1 MSLYTA
7 ICPVCIREFEFKTA
21 SFRTGCAVC
30 PHCGAE
36 IEQKTLRL
44 VTFCPD
50 CHARQFAAADASAPH
65 ICTECGSAFQVL
77 DKSDTVPDHLL
88 SPGDFFD
95 KYRIVRFLGSGGM
108 AEVYRAEHLLLGAPR
123 ALKLMKLPEE
133 SSDLS
138 RKRFFREAR
147 LTCSLV
153 HPNIVKVFDIGCD
166 DKTGYLFIVMEYI
179 DGENLER
186 YAARRQLSERELLEI
201 LREMA
206 SALNVLGR
214 RGIVHRDIKPCNIM
228 RTRDGVLKLMDL
240 GIAKAGPFATLGNLT
255 LTMERSVFGTP
266 AYSSP
271 EQCRNAHDVD
281 VRSDI
286 YSLGATLY
294 HLASGRI
301 PFDGGTPVETMMKVI
316 HDIPP
321 SLAGLRPDL
330 SVNFVRL
337 IDRMMRKEPE
347 DRPHN
352 ASELLRMTEEVMKG
366 RSPFAGIF
374 SPLVLSITALACCMF
389 GIAVLFFVLWLKSPA
404 PSQGISVL
412 VPASS
417 PSSVPVS
424 AAVPVPKKVPPVR
437 FSFSDFMESGIRT
450 LEKRRDEC
458 SRIVVFLKAHPE
470 IPFCSE
476 RLSMF
481 ESRERRLAE
490 QLTQRELRMQNAVHH
505 PVPADL
511 RNTIEKRL
519 QRLNVPY
526 ATSASVVV
534 FSNTILRYL
543 KNRTLDPDALF
554 PDFRG
559 EARSLSGLVLCGI
572 LVPSEVLFPALV
584 EAGADI
590 NAGLGPMMEVTY
602 SSRTREEVRRK
613 TLRAFVQNGADNVDS
628 YAETS
633 ILLRILRRE
642 PNEYP
647 RKIVESGM
655 MWNFAEELINI
666 GCNTEVTDERGRSP
680 AHIAAQYGKP
690 DILRLLLLAGS
701 KFVDMKDQSGATP
714 YIYAVRNSQKACID
728 LLKRFGFV
736 SRVEMSDIAQ
746 GELCLAIRTKDL
758 TLAKSALK
766 KGAKLNFRDPAGMN
780 MLQAAVV
787 NGDVPMAELLLE
799 HGAKLDWTPEYSVPE
814 LAVASGNP
822 EMLRM
827 LLKRM
832 PSYDYSISVTGKASV
847 HTLSNSIFFYH
858 GAKASLACPFLDV
871 LLENGWNVND
881 RSNDWAPPITR
892 ASLMDNID
900 LDVIRYLLKKG
911 ADPSMIDGSGR
922 NAFQNARRM
931 DVKALLREWIN
942 MRRGALKRDRVTR
955 AINIAF
961 ASLEASPK
969 AEWKVAPASFWYTNF
984 REAFAEA
991 SRTKRRLLVLRYHS
1005 ELLPDFFRSDKFK
1018 KAVEQSYILLF
1029 LDTFEENMGWSQKRH
1044 IHLVSRALEVDTSWP
1059 ATVLLESDMTYV
1071 ATIFGAKN
1079 YTESTYLS
1087 VLKEF
1092 AASASV
1098 ETEAPIYVPPSQK

>member
-21 SFRTGCAVC
+21 SFRTGCTVC

-36 IEQKTLRL
+36 IEQKALRL

-50 CHARQFAAADASAPH
+50 CHARQFASADASAPH

-330 SVNFVRL
+330 SANFVRL

-389 GIAVLFFVLWLKSPA
+389 GVAVLFFVLWMKSPA

-412 VPASS
+412 APASS
-417 PSSVPVS
+417 PSSVP
-424 AAVPVPKKVPPVR
+424 VPVPKKVPPVR
-437 FSFSDFMESGIRT
+437 FSASDFMESGIRT

-458 SRIVVFLKAHPE
+458 SRIVEFLKEHPE

-476 RLSMF
+476 RLAMF
-481 ESRERRLAE
+481 ESRERRLSE
-490 QLTQRELRMQNAVHH
+490 QLTQRELRMQEVVHPAVS
-505 PVPADL
+505 AELRKKIETYLQKRKKIFEYNSEDAKFGKSIEESL
-511 RNTIEKRL
+511 RNRD
-519 QRLNVPY
+519 
-526 ATSASVVV
+526 
-534 FSNTILRYL
+534 
-543 KNRTLDPDALF
+543 LDPDVSFA
-554 PDFRG
+554 DFYG
-559 EARSLSGLVLCGI
+559 EVRSLSGLVLSG
-572 LVPSEVLFPALV
+572 LLEPGGLLLPALAK
-584 EAGADI
+584 AGADV
-590 NAGLGPMMEVTY
+590 NAGLGTVLKQPFTD
-602 SSRTREEVRRK
+602 VRQEASCQK
-613 TLRAFVQNGADNVDS
+613 TLRSFVLNGADNIDFYDGS
-628 YAETS
+628 S
-633 ILLRILRRE
+633 ILLRVLKRVPGAYLPHMRE
-642 PNEYP
+642 N
-647 RKIVESGM
+647 GM
-655 MWNFAEELINI
+655 FWQFAEELINS
-666 GCNTEVTDERGRSP
+666 GCNTDVTDGQGRSP
-680 AHIAAQYGKP
+680 AHIAAQCGKTE
-690 DILRLLLLAGS
+690 ILRAILLSGS
-701 KFVDMKDQSGATP
+701 AFARMRDQIGTTP
-714 YIYAVRNSQKACID
+714 YLYAVRNDRKACVE
-728 LLKRFGFV
+728 LLTRYGYAHAV
-736 SRVEMSDIAQ
+736 APSDIAQ
-746 GELCLAIRTKDL
+746 GELFRAIRNKDL
-758 TLAKSALK
+758 ALAESALK
-766 KGAKLNFRDPAGMN
+766 KGAKLDFLDENGMN
-780 MLQAAVV
+780 MFQLAVLR
-787 NGDVPMAELLLE
+787 GYVPMAELLLNY
-799 HGAKLDWTPEYSVPE
+799 GANVSWTPEYSVPE
-814 LAVASGNP
+814 LAVASRNP
-822 EMLRM
+822 EMLEM
-827 LLKRM
+827 LLRRM
-832 PSYDYSISVTGKASV
+832 PAFDFKIRTTTMASGHLSHSVIIYCSTRPAIACAFYDI
-847 HTLSNSIFFYH
+847 
-858 GAKASLACPFLDV
+858 
-871 LLENGWNVND
+871 LLKNGWKINEVPECGMPVLAQAAIC
-881 RSNDWAPPITR
+881 RS
-892 ASLMDNID
+892 ID
-900 LDVIRYLLKKG
+900 VDIVRYLLWKG
-911 ADPSMIDGSGR
+911 ADPTIPTKGGR
-922 NAFQNARRM
+922 TPIQLVQKPA
-931 DVKALLREWIN
+931 VRELIIERLQE
-942 MRRGALKRDRVTR
+942 MKKERIGRVLQ
-955 AINIAF
+955 AIRF
-961 ASLEASPK
+961 AQPRSPEA
-969 AEWKVAPASFWYTNF
+969 
-984 REAFAEA
+984 
-991 SRTKRRLLVLRYHS
+991 
-1005 ELLPDFFRSDKFK
+1005 D
-1018 KAVEQSYILLF
+1018 
-1029 LDTFEENMGWSQKRH
+1029 
-1044 IHLVSRALEVDTSWP
+1044 
-1059 ATVLLESDMTYV
+1059 
-1071 ATIFGAKN
+1071 
-1079 YTESTYLS
+1079 
-1087 VLKEF
+1087 
-1092 AASASV
+1092 
-1098 ETEAPIYVPPSQK
+1098 

>member
-1 MSLYTA
+1 MSHYTA

-21 SFRTGCAVC
+21 SFRTGCTVC

-36 IEQKTLRL
+36 IEQKALRL

-50 CHARQFAAADASAPH
+50 CHARQFASADASAPH

-389 GIAVLFFVLWLKSPA
+389 GVAVLFFVLWMKSPA

-412 VPASS
+412 APASS
-417 PSSVPVS
+417 PAPAPVS
-424 AAVPVPKKVPPVR
+424 AAVPVTKNVPPVR
-437 FSFSDFMESGIRT
+437 FSASDFMESGIRT

-458 SRIVVFLKAHPE
+458 SRIVVFLKEHPE

-481 ESRERRLAE
+481 ESRERRLSE
-490 QLTQRELRMQNAVHH
+490 QLTQRELRMQEVVHPAVSAELRKKIETYLQKRKK
-505 PVPADL
+505 VFQYNSEDAKIGKFIEESL
-511 RNTIEKRL
+511 RNRD
-519 QRLNVPY
+519 
-526 ATSASVVV
+526 
-534 FSNTILRYL
+534 
-543 KNRTLDPDALF
+543 LDPDVSFA
-554 PDFRG
+554 DFYG
-559 EARSLSGLVLCGI
+559 EVRSLSGLVLSG
-572 LVPSEVLFPALV
+572 LLEPGGLLLPALAK
-584 EAGADI
+584 AGADV
-590 NAGLGPMMEVTY
+590 NAGLGTVLKQPFTD
-602 SSRTREEVRRK
+602 VRQEASCQK
-613 TLRAFVQNGADNVDS
+613 TLRSFVLNGADNIDFYDGS
-628 YAETS
+628 S
-633 ILLRILRRE
+633 ILLRVLKRVPGAYLPHMRE
-642 PNEYP
+642 N
-647 RKIVESGM
+647 GM
-655 MWNFAEELINI
+655 FWQFAEELINS
-666 GCNTEVTDERGRSP
+666 GCNTDVTDGQGRSP
-680 AHIAAQYGKP
+680 AHIAAQCGKTE
-690 DILRLLLLAGS
+690 ILRAILLSGS
-701 KFVDMKDQSGATP
+701 AFARMRDQIGTTP
-714 YIYAVRNSQKACID
+714 YLYAVRNDRKACVE
-728 LLKRFGFV
+728 LLTRYGYAHAV
-736 SRVEMSDIAQ
+736 APSDIAQ
-746 GELCLAIRTKDL
+746 GELFRAIRNKDL
-758 TLAKSALK
+758 ALAESALK
-766 KGAKLNFRDPAGMN
+766 KGAKLDFLDENGMN
-780 MLQAAVV
+780 MFQLAVLR
-787 NGDVPMAELLLE
+787 GYVPMAELLLNY
-799 HGAKLDWTPEYSVPE
+799 GANVSWTPEYSVPE
-814 LAVASGNP
+814 LAVASRNP

-832 PSYDYSISVTGKASV
+832 PSFDFKIRTTTVASEHLSHSVIIYCSTRPSIACA
-847 HTLSNSIFFYH
+847 FYEILLKN
-858 GAKASLACPFLDV
+858 GWKINEVPECGSPVLAKAAICRSIDV
-871 LLENGWNVND
+871 DIV
-881 RSNDWAPPITR
+881 
-892 ASLMDNID
+892 
-900 LDVIRYLLKKG
+900 RYLLWKG
-911 ADPSMIDGSGR
+911 ADPTIPTKGGQTPLQLVRKPAVRELIIERLQEMKKERIGR
-922 NAFQNARRM
+922 VLQ
-931 DVKALLREWIN
+931 
-942 MRRGALKRDRVTR
+942 
-955 AINIAF
+955 AIRF
-961 ASLEASPK
+961 AQPRSPEAD
-969 AEWKVAPASFWYTNF
+969 WKPAPAPFWHAHF
-984 REAFAEA
+984 GEAAAEA
-991 SRTKRRLLVLRYHS
+991 ERTGRRLLILCYHS
-1005 ELLPDFFRSDKFK
+1005 KVLPAYLAGNAFHE
-1018 KAVEQSYILLF
+1018 AVGKNCTLLF
-1029 LDTFEENMGWSQKRH
+1029 LDADDSGMPPSQKQQLAVVRK
-1044 IHLVSRALEVDTSWP
+1044 SLEIDSVWP
-1059 ATVLLESDMTYV
+1059 SGAVVGPDLNFITAIAGLDDYKEESLLPRL
-1071 ATIFGAKN
+1071 KN
-1079 YTESTYLS
+1079 L
-1087 VLKEF
+1087 
-1092 AASASV
+1092 
-1098 ETEAPIYVPPSQK
+1098 PGNVPPSQK

>member
-21 SFRTGCAVC
+21 SFRTGCTVC

-36 IEQKTLRL
+36 IEQKALRL

-50 CHARQFAAADASAPH
+50 CHARQFASADASAPH

-294 HLASGRI
+294 QLASGRI

-330 SVNFVRL
+330 SANFVRL

-347 DRPHN
+347 ERPHN

-389 GIAVLFFVLWLKSPA
+389 GVAVLFFVLWMKSPA

-412 VPASS
+412 APASS
-417 PSSVPVS
+417 PAPAPVS
-424 AAVPVPKKVPPVR
+424 AAVPVTKNVPPVR
-437 FSFSDFMESGIRT
+437 FSASDFMESGIRT

-458 SRIVVFLKAHPE
+458 SRIVVFLKEHPE

-481 ESRERRLAE
+481 ESRERRLSE
-490 QLTQRELRMQNAVHH
+490 QLTQRELRMQEVVHPAVSAELRKKIETYLQKRKK
-505 PVPADL
+505 VFEYNSEDAKFGKSIEESL
-511 RNTIEKRL
+511 RNRD
-519 QRLNVPY
+519 
-526 ATSASVVV
+526 
-534 FSNTILRYL
+534 
-543 KNRTLDPDALF
+543 LDPDVSFA
-554 PDFRG
+554 DFNG
-559 EARSLSGLVLCGI
+559 EVRSLSGLVLNG
-572 LVPSEVLFPALV
+572 LLLPGEQLFPALSK
-584 EAGADI
+584 AGADV
-590 NAGLGPMMEVTY
+590 NAGFGTVLKQPFTDVRQEVIF
-602 SSRTREEVRRK
+602 RR
-613 TLRAFVQNGADNVDS
+613 TLRSFVQNGADNIDFYDGS
-628 YAETS
+628 S
-633 ILLRILRRE
+633 ILLRMLTRVPGVYFPHMRE
-642 PNEYP
+642 N
-647 RKIVESGM
+647 GM
-655 MWNFAEELINI
+655 FWQFAEELLNA
-666 GCNTEVTDERGRSP
+666 GCNTEVTDGLGRSP
-680 AHIAAQYGKP
+680 VHIAAQCGKAEV
-690 DILRLLLLAGS
+690 LRTLLLSGS
-701 KFVDMKDQSGATP
+701 AFARMKDQSGATP
-714 YIYAVRNSQKACID
+714 YLDAVRNDRKACVE
-728 LLKRFGFV
+728 LLTRYGYAHAV
-736 SRVEMSDIAQ
+736 APSDIAQ
-746 GELCLAIRTKDL
+746 GELFRAIRNKDL
-758 TLAKSALK
+758 ALAESALK
-766 KGAKLNFRDPAGMN
+766 KGAKLDFLDENGMN
-780 MLQAAVV
+780 MFQLAVLS
-787 NGDVPMAELLLE
+787 GYVPMAELLLDY
-799 HGAKLDWTPEYSVPE
+799 GANVTWTPEYSVPE
-814 LAVASGNP
+814 LGVASRNP
-822 EMLRM
+822 EMLEM
-827 LLKRM
+827 LLRRM
-832 PSYDYSISVTGKASV
+832 PAFDFKIRTTTMASGHLSHSVIIYCSTRPAIACAFYDI
-847 HTLSNSIFFYH
+847 
-858 GAKASLACPFLDV
+858 
-871 LLENGWNVND
+871 LLKNGWKINEVPECGMPVLAQAAIC
-881 RSNDWAPPITR
+881 RS
-892 ASLMDNID
+892 ID
-900 LDVIRYLLKKG
+900 VDIVRYLFKKG
-911 ADPSMIDGSGR
+911 ADPTIPTKGGR
-922 NAFQNARRM
+922 TPIQLVQKPA
-931 DVKALLREWIN
+931 VRELIIERLQE
-942 MRRGALKRDRVTR
+942 MKKERIGRVLQ
-955 AINIAF
+955 AIRF
-961 ASLEASPK
+961 AQPRSPEAD
-969 AEWKVAPASFWYTNF
+969 WKPAPAPFWHAHF
-984 REAFAEA
+984 GEAAAEA
-991 SRTKRRLLVLRYHS
+991 ERTGRRLLILCYHS
-1005 ELLPDFFRSDKFK
+1005 KVLPAYLAGNAFHE
-1018 KAVEQSYILLF
+1018 AVGKNCTLLF
-1029 LDTFEENMGWSQKRH
+1029 LDADDSGM
-1044 IHLVSRALEVDTSWP
+1044 
-1059 ATVLLESDMTYV
+1059 
-1071 ATIFGAKN
+1071 
-1079 YTESTYLS
+1079 
-1087 VLKEF
+1087 
-1092 AASASV
+1092 
-1098 ETEAPIYVPPSQK
+1098 PPSQKQQLAVVRKSLEIDSVWPSGAVVGPDLNFITAIAGLDDYKEESLLPRLKNLPGNLPPSQK

>member
-21 SFRTGCAVC
+21 SFRTGCTVC

-36 IEQKTLRL
+36 IEQNVLRL

-50 CHARQFAAADASAPH
+50 CHARQFASADAAAPH
-65 ICTECGSAFQVL
+65 VCTECGSAFQVL
-77 DKSDTVPDHLL
+77 EQSDTVPDHLL

-95 KYRIVRFLGSGGM
+95 KYRIVRFLGCGGM

-294 HLASGRI
+294 QLASGRI

-321 SLAGLRPDL
+321 SLAGLRPDF

-347 DRPHN
+347 ERPHN

-374 SPLVLSITALACCMF
+374 SPLVLSVTALACCMF
-389 GIAVLFFVLWLKSPA
+389 GVAVLFFVLWMKSPV

-412 VPASS
+412 APASS
-417 PSSVPVS
+417 PSSVP
-424 AAVPVPKKVPPVR
+424 VPVPKKVPPVR
-437 FSFSDFMESGIRT
+437 FSASDFMESGIRT

-458 SRIVVFLKAHPE
+458 SRIVEFLKEHPE

-476 RLSMF
+476 RLAMF
-481 ESRERRLAE
+481 ESRERRLSE
-490 QLTQRELRMQNAVHH
+490 QLTQRELRMREAVHR

-511 RNTIEKRL
+511 RKKIGTYLQKRKKVFQYNSEDAKIGKFIEE
-519 QRLNVPY
+519 
-526 ATSASVVV
+526 S
-534 FSNTILRYL
+534 LR
-543 KNRTLDPDALF
+543 NRDLDPDVSIA
-554 PDFRG
+554 DFYG
-559 EARSLSGLVLCGI
+559 EVRSLSGLVLSG
-572 LVPSEVLFPALV
+572 LLEPGGLLLPALAK
-584 EAGADI
+584 AGADV
-590 NAGLGPMMEVTY
+590 NAGLGTVLKQPFTD
-602 SSRTREEVRRK
+602 VRQEASCQK
-613 TLRAFVQNGADNVDS
+613 TLRSFVLNGADNIDFYDGS
-628 YAETS
+628 S
-633 ILLRILRRE
+633 ILLRVLKRVPGAYLPHMRE
-642 PNEYP
+642 N
-647 RKIVESGM
+647 GM
-655 MWNFAEELINI
+655 FWQFAEELINS
-666 GCNTEVTDERGRSP
+666 GCNTDVTDGQGRSP
-680 AHIAAQYGKP
+680 AHIAAQCGKTE
-690 DILRLLLLAGS
+690 ILRAILLSGS
-701 KFVDMKDQSGATP
+701 AFARMRDQIGTTP
-714 YIYAVRNSQKACID
+714 YLYAVRNDRKACVE
-728 LLKRFGFV
+728 LLTRYGYAHAV
-736 SRVEMSDIAQ
+736 APSDIAQ
-746 GELCLAIRTKDL
+746 G
-758 TLAKSALK
+758 
-766 KGAKLNFRDPAGMN
+766 GAFP
-780 MLQAAVV
+780 
-787 NGDVPMAELLLE
+787 
-799 HGAKLDWTPEYSVPE
+799 
-814 LAVASGNP
+814 GNP
-822 EMLRM
+822 EQG
-827 LLKRM
+827 
-832 PSYDYSISVTGKASV
+832 SC
-847 HTLSNSIFFYH
+847 
-858 GAKASLACPFLDV
+858 AC
-871 LLENGWNVND
+871 
-881 RSNDWAPPITR
+881 R
-892 ASLMDNID
+892 
-900 LDVIRYLLKKG
+900 IR
-911 ADPSMIDGSGR
+911 
-922 NAFQNARRM
+922 
-931 DVKALLREWIN
+931 
-942 MRRGALKRDRVTR
+942 
-955 AINIAF
+955 
-961 ASLEASPK
+961 
-969 AEWKVAPASFWYTNF
+969 
-984 REAFAEA
+984 
-991 SRTKRRLLVLRYHS
+991 
-1005 ELLPDFFRSDKFK
+1005 
-1018 KAVEQSYILLF
+1018 
-1029 LDTFEENMGWSQKRH
+1029 FEEGS
-1044 IHLVSRALEVDTSWP
+1044 
-1059 ATVLLESDMTYV
+1059 
-1071 ATIFGAKN
+1071 
-1079 YTESTYLS
+1079 
-1087 VLKEF
+1087 
-1092 AASASV
+1092 
-1098 ETEAPIYVPPSQK
+1098 EA

>member
-21 SFRTGCAVC
+21 SFRTGCTVC

-36 IEQKTLRL
+36 IEQNVLRL

-50 CHARQFAAADASAPH
+50 CHARQFASADAAAPH
-65 ICTECGSAFQVL
+65 VCTECGSAFQVL
-77 DKSDTVPDHLL
+77 EQSNTVPDHLL

-95 KYRIVRFLGSGGM
+95 KYRIVRFLGCGGM

-271 EQCRNAHDVD
+271 EQCRNAHDID

-294 HLASGRI
+294 QLASGRI

-321 SLAGLRPDL
+321 SLAGLRPDF

-347 DRPHN
+347 ERPHN

-374 SPLVLSITALACCMF
+374 SPLVLSVTALACCMF
-389 GIAVLFFVLWLKSPA
+389 GVAVLFFVLWMKSPV

-412 VPASS
+412 APASS
-417 PSSVPVS
+417 PSSVP
-424 AAVPVPKKVPPVR
+424 VPVPKKVPPVR
-437 FSFSDFMESGIRT
+437 FSASDFMESGIRT

-458 SRIVVFLKAHPE
+458 SRIVEFLKEHPE

-476 RLSMF
+476 RLAMF
-481 ESRERRLAE
+481 ESRERRLSE
-490 QLTQRELRMQNAVHH
+490 QLTQRELRMREAVHR
-505 PVPADL
+505 PLPADL
-511 RNTIEKRL
+511 RKKIGTYLQKREKVFQYDSEDAKIGKFIEE
-519 QRLNVPY
+519 
-526 ATSASVVV
+526 S
-534 FSNTILRYL
+534 LR
-543 KNRTLDPDALF
+543 NRDLDPDVSFA
-554 PDFRG
+554 DFYG
-559 EARSLSGLVLCGI
+559 EVRSLSGLVLSG
-572 LVPSEVLFPALV
+572 LLEPGGLLLPALAK
-584 EAGADI
+584 AGADV
-590 NAGLGPMMEVTY
+590 NAGLGTVLKQPFTD
-602 SSRTREEVRRK
+602 VRQEASCQK
-613 TLRAFVQNGADNVDS
+613 TLRSFVLNGADNIDFYDGS
-628 YAETS
+628 S
-633 ILLRILRRE
+633 ILLRVLKRVPGAYLPHMRE
-642 PNEYP
+642 N
-647 RKIVESGM
+647 GM
-655 MWNFAEELINI
+655 FWQFAEELINS
-666 GCNTEVTDERGRSP
+666 GCNTDVTDGQGRSP
-680 AHIAAQYGKP
+680 AHIAAQCGKTE
-690 DILRLLLLAGS
+690 ILRAILLSGS
-701 KFVDMKDQSGATP
+701 AFARMRDQIGTTP
-714 YIYAVRNSQKACID
+714 YLYAVRNDRKACVE
-728 LLKRFGFV
+728 LLTRYGYAHAV
-736 SRVEMSDIAQ
+736 APSDIAQ
-746 GELCLAIRTKDL
+746 GELFRAIRNKDL
-758 TLAKSALK
+758 ALAESALK
-766 KGAKLNFRDPAGMN
+766 KGAKLDFLDENGMN
-780 MLQAAVV
+780 MFQLAVLR
-787 NGDVPMAELLLE
+787 GYVPMAELLLNY
-799 HGAKLDWTPEYSVPE
+799 GANVSWTPEYSVPE
-814 LAVASGNP
+814 LAVASRNP

-832 PSYDYSISVTGKASV
+832 PSFDFKIRTTTVASEHLSHSVIIYCSTRPSIACA
-847 HTLSNSIFFYH
+847 FYEILLKN
-858 GAKASLACPFLDV
+858 GWKINEVPECGSPVLAKAAICPA
-871 LLENGWNVND
+871 G
-881 RSNDWAPPITR
+881 A
-892 ASLMDNID
+892 LMWISSA
-900 LDVIRYLLKKG
+900 IF
-911 ADPSMIDGSGR
+911 SGR
-922 NAFQNARRM
+922 
-931 DVKALLREWIN
+931 
-942 MRRGALKRDRVTR
+942 
-955 AINIAF
+955 
-961 ASLEASPK
+961 
-969 AEWKVAPASFWYTNF
+969 
-984 REAFAEA
+984 
-991 SRTKRRLLVLRYHS
+991 
-1005 ELLPDFFRSDKFK
+1005 
-1018 KAVEQSYILLF
+1018 
-1029 LDTFEENMGWSQKRH
+1029 
-1044 IHLVSRALEVDTSWP
+1044 
-1059 ATVLLESDMTYV
+1059 
-1071 ATIFGAKN
+1071 
-1079 YTESTYLS
+1079 
-1087 VLKEF
+1087 
-1092 AASASV
+1092 
-1098 ETEAPIYVPPSQK
+1098 APIRQFRPRAARPLFSW